1 MKAYCAKYHLRDGF
15 VCYSEGEDELL
26 IMTDGFSEDPHNP
39 GWKVLDDVIV
49 ASLGR
54 SISRLG

>member
-1 MKAYCAKYHLRDGF
+1 M
-15 VCYSEGEDELL
+15 CYSEGEDELL